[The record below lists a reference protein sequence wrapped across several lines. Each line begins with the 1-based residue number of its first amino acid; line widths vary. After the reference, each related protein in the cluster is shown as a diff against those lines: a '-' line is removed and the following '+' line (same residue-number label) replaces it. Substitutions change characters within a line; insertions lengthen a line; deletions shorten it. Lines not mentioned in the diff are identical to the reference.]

1 MKPKFIILSIDG
13 GAGTGKS
20 TTAHSLAESLN
31 LLHVDTGSHYRAV
44 TKALL
49 DLGVSSAEAHEYLN
63 KNELSLVTEV
73 DGRRSCL
80 VINQI
85 MYDQTEL
92 RSPEI
97 NEVVSDFSSQSC
109 IRKLLFDYQRSQVD
123 FAKES
128 KLSGV
133 VMEGRDIGT
142 VILPDADL
150 KIFLEA
156 DSSIRA
162 NRRMQDGESDQ
173 ISNRDEKDTT
183 RKISPLTPADDCIH
197 VDTGI
202 LGVDEVKKLL
212 LDIVGK
218 LS

>member
-49 DLGVSSAEAHEYLN
+49 DLEVSSAEAHEYLN
-63 KNELSLVTEV
+63 KNELSLGTEV

-80 VINQI
+80 VINQN

-218 LS
+218 LP

>member
-1 MKPKFIILSIDG
+1 MKPEFITISIDG

-20 TTAHSLAESLN
+20 TTAHSLSEALN

-49 DLGVSSAEAHEYLN
+49 DLGVSSDEALEYLN
-63 KNELSLVTEV
+63 KNALPLRTEV
-73 DGRRSCL
+73 DDRRSRL
-80 VINQI
+80 VINQNK
-85 MYDQTEL
+85 YDQTEL

-97 NEVVSDFSSQSC
+97 NEYVSDFSSQSC
-109 IRKLLFDYQRSQVD
+109 IRNLLFDYQRSQVD
-123 FAKES
+123 FAKDNN
-128 KLSGV
+128 LAGV

-156 DSSIRA
+156 DSGIRA
-162 NRRMQDGESDQ
+162 NRRIQDGESDQ
-173 ISNRDEKDTT
+173 ITNRDEKDTT
-183 RKISPLTPADDCIH
+183 RKIAPLVPANGCIH

-202 LGVDEVKKLL
+202 LGIEEVTKSI
-212 LDIVGK
+212 LDVIET
-218 LS
+218 LT

>member
-212 LDIVGK
+212 LDVVGK